1 MSVSTSE
8 QRQIENEMIFR
19 RANETV
25 SEGLDELDAD
35 HVADGNPQLVHD
47 EDITLYFICECS
59 DENCTERIPI
69 KLRTYQTIH
78 EDRDAFV
85 IKPKHEVDTIEEVMV
100 QEVEYSVVKK
110 NNSIAN
116 PGDGLNTTSVNNS

>member
-69 KLRTYQTIH
+69 KLLTYQTIH

-85 IKPKHEVDTIEEVMV
+85 FKPKHEVDTIEEVMV

-116 PGDGLNTTSVNNS
+116 PGDGLNATSVNNS